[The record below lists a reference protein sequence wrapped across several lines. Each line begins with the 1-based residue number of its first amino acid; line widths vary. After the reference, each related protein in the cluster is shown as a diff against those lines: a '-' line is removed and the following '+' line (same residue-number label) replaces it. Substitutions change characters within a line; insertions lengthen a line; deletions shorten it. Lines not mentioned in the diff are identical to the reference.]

1 MPRSIKQLVLAVYH
15 AAVEPLTALR
25 RRSARLAMFEP
36 RGEAWPPEISVRALR
51 ACDCPPRCKAHPHR
65 IEGVVS
71 RYLGGPRKPSRLTPL
86 VIDLE
91 KYPTN
96 AAFEAYVRKRS
107 SRSLPKVRQ
116 AQRLGY
122 RAGRFP
128 LSRHVH
134 DVHAVKTSMKRR
146 AFGLVLDY
154 WLLRLEDVGKPAVK
168 PVAWRPPPCR
178 RHWTMWWGVFLP
190 EPGHAQGPVTV
201 DERLVAYVKLVRRG
215 DFIHY
220 ADLMGH
226 ADSLDANVM
235 ALLHF
240 EIMKWLLDREDP
252 LVLGVRAVLYGAAEQ
267 GGEGLVT
274 WKKRAGFEPARLT
287 LVEES

>member
-1 MPRSIKQLVLAVYH
+1 MPRTVKQIVLAIYH
-15 AAVEPLTALR
+15 AAVEPLAALAR
-25 RRSARLAMFEP
+25 RRKRLAMFER
-36 RGEAWPPEISVRALR
+36 RGEAWPPEIAVRALR
-51 ACDCPPRCKAHPHR
+51 ARDCPPRCKADPHR
-65 IEGVVS
+65 IEGVVA
-71 RYLGGPRKPSRLTPL
+71 RYLGVRRRPSRLTPL
-86 VIDLE
+86 IVDLDR
-91 KYPTN
+91 YPTN
-96 AAFEAYVRKRS
+96 AAFESYVRKRS
-107 SRSLPKVRQ
+107 SRTLPKVRR

-122 RAGRFP
+122 QAKRFP
-128 LSRHVH
+128 LARHVH

-168 PVAWRPPPCR
+168 PVAWRTPPCR
-178 RHWTMWWGVFLP
+178 RHWTMWWGVFVS
-190 EPGHAQGPVTV
+190 EPGHAQGAVTV

-226 ADSLDANVM
+226 GDHLNENVM

-240 EIMKWLLDREDP
+240 EIMRWLLDREDP
-252 LVLGVRAVLYGAAEQ
+252 LVEGVRAVLYGAAEQ
-267 GGEGLVT
+267 GGDGLVT

-287 LVEES
+287 LIEES